1 MVRKITELEKV
12 PIQQSEVEAANHF
25 FKKAFNFYQEKK
37 YAESVACYDKVIK
50 LVPTHHSAWFNKA
63 NGLAQLC
70 KYEEALTCY
79 NVAIKLDP
87 SNGSFWTN
95 KGIVHIL
102 QKKYSEADVCF
113 EESIRLDPSDEIA
126 QKYRTVLEKK
136 QRENTFV

>member
-1 MVRKITELEKV
+1 MVQKTTELEKV
-12 PIQQSEVEAANHF
+12 PTESEVETANHF
-25 FKKAFNFYQEKK
+25 FKKGFNFYQEKK
-37 YAESVACYDKVIK
+37 YAEAVTCYDKVIK

-79 NVAIKLDP
+79 NAAIKLHP
-87 SNGSFWTN
+87 SNGSFWNN

-113 EESIRLDPSDEIA
+113 EESIRLDPSNEIA
-126 QKYRTVLEKK
+126 QKYTTLLGKK
-136 QRENTFV
+136 QRVEEFV

>member
-1 MVRKITELEKV
+1 M
-12 PIQQSEVEAANHF
+12 
-25 FKKAFNFYQEKK
+25 
-37 YAESVACYDKVIK
+37 IK

-79 NVAIKLDP
+79 NIAIKLYP
-87 SNGSFWTN
+87 SNGSFWNN

-126 QKYRTVLEKK
+126 QKYKTLLGKK
-136 QRENTFV
+136 QWVEEFV